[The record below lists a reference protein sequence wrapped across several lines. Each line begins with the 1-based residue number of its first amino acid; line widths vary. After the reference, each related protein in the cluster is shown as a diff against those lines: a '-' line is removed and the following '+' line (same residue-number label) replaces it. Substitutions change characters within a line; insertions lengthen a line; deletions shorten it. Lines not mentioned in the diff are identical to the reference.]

1 MVISRMCRRRKKE
14 KRRVG
19 GEVGGDTGEQLAS
32 TQLDRG
38 AWLPTGLLSAEDT
51 ESAGDSGRE
60 EERSA
65 SSWSSSSLLSSSS

>member
-1 MVISRMCRRRKKE
+1 MLIVHVCRRRKKE
-14 KRRVG
+14 KRRGG

-38 AWLPTGLLSAEDT
+38 AWLPRGLLSAEDT

-65 SSWSSSSLLSSSS
+65 SLSSLSSLSSL

>member
-1 MVISRMCRRRKKE
+1 MISHVCRRRKKE
-14 KRRVG
+14 KRRGG

-65 SSWSSSSLLSSSS
+65 SSSWSSLLSSSSL